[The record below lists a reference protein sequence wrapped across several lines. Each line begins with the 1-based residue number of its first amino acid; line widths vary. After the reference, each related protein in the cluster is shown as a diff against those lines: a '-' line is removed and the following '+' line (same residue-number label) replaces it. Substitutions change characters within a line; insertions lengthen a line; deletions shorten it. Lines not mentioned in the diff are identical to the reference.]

1 MESVMSEQALDMQT
15 DEALL
20 AAVARRDEEAF
31 GQLYDR
37 YSPTLFAVC
46 LRILRRPHDAQAVL
60 SDVFWEVWH
69 HAERFNPNRGSAR
82 TYLVMLARSRAIDRL
97 RAESGRQSCEAEFS
111 KVGKTK
117 SLNGSTTRTRLDW
130 RSRVKIVVL
139 LPPRWRSSPTRSG
152 RLCNWRISTD

>member
-1 MESVMSEQALDMQT
+1 MSEQALEMQT

-60 SDVFWEVWH
+60 SDIFWEVWH

-82 TYLVMLARSRAIDRL
+82 TYLVMLARSRAIGNPARRSFL
-97 RAESGRQSCEAEFS
+97 
-111 KVGKTK
+111 KLGKTK

-139 LPPRWRSSPTRSG
+139 LPPRWRSSPTCSG
-152 RLCNWRISTD
+152 RLCSWRISMD